1 MRRTRARSMVAMP
14 ARATM
19 TWAMMTAETA
29 GPNMD
34 QRRPRIRR
42 DRPMWLCLFRW
53 KPRQIIR
60 YRGARGRRRAHHIA
74 KRRSPTGIAKCL
86 ADTAP
91 RLAPRWRNRQQQQ
104 RHTEHPDP
112 ARGAK
117 HRILA
122 GEAPIRGHVPCCWF
136 PAPLHFALTARRV
149 VELKP
154 ARRRKSEGVVI
165 LQAQWWQLL
174 ERLRHAST
182 LAKAT
187 RLTHVPAKWHPV
199 RRQGHASTLES
210 TAFPVHIGSLHEPGS
225 LSDPIMNRKRCR
237 TCGHRPFKP
246 LHKT

>member
-1 MRRTRARSMVAMP
+1 MRHARACSAVAMP
-14 ARATM
+14 ARPTM
-19 TWAMMTAETA
+19 TRAVMATETA

-34 QRRPRIRR
+34 QRRARIRR
-42 DRPMWLCLFRW
+42 DRPMWWCVFRW

-60 YRGARGRRRAHHIA
+60 YRGARGRRRAHLIA
-74 KRRSPTGIAKCL
+74 ERRSPTGIAKCL

-91 RLAPRWRNRQQQQ
+91 RLAPRRRNRQQQ

-117 HRILA
+117 HRILT

-136 PAPLHFALTARRV
+136 PAPLHFALAARRV

-154 ARRRKSEGVVI
+154 APRRKSEGVVI
-165 LQAQWWQLL
+165 LQAQWRQLL

-187 RLTHVPAKWHPV
+187 RL
-199 RRQGHASTLES
+199 
-210 TAFPVHIGSLHEPGS
+210 
-225 LSDPIMNRKRCR
+225 
-237 TCGHRPFKP
+237 KP
-246 LHKT
+246 LPKTQNVQAAAEGAWTLPHVGAGSASNRRDDRSRPPSTPICTIRR